1 MEKTVQT
8 SVQHVE
14 SGSQTRQDG
23 LQPAA
28 DDGGTDKPPIPSA
41 GSTGKSTVL
50 LNQDD
55 PVGARSQ
62 NIKQEHEGSTFP
74 AGDVHNVDNTPDWA
88 HTVPSER
95 VACLLGTNVQ

>member
-41 GSTGKSTVL
+41 SSTGESIVL

-62 NIKQEHEGSTFP
+62 NTKQKNEGSAFS
-74 AGDVHNVDNTPDWA
+74 GDTHSADNTPDWA
-88 HTVPSER
+88 HTVPSEQ
-95 VACLLGTNVQ
+95 VARLLGTNVQ